1 MHPPLQTREVEVLDR
16 AIAALA
22 QTTGLEATIIAR
34 EPFHPQKRADALID
48 IHARTETYRFLAE
61 VKNVRHFATVGLVKD
76 QLRKI
81 EPDVRPL
88 LVAPYVTRAIAE
100 HCRELRLPFMDT
112 AGNAYLEAPGLTVY
126 VIGQPRPNEIANVD
140 RYKAFTAVGMKVLF
154 ALLCKRDLAQANY
167 RTLAEAANV
176 ALGTVGPVIQ
186 DLENRGFLTQRKE
199 KRLLTDTKRLM
210 EEWVARY
217 ADTLR
222 PKVFRN
228 RYFAETDRLHALDLL
243 RYRGYWGGE
252 VAAQRLTGYLKPQ
265 NFTLYLEGNEKVVL
279 TQARMRTDPRGNV
292 EVLNVFWRF
301 PLDQKDQDV
310 VPPLLAYADLIATR
324 DGRNREAAELIYD
337 QFLKPLYDR

>member
-1 MHPPLQTREVEVLDR
+1 MHPPLQTREVDVLER

-22 QTTGLEATIIAR
+22 QTTGLEATIAR
-34 EPFHPQKRADALID
+34 EPFHPQMRGDALID

-61 VKNVRHFATVGLVKD
+61 VKNVRHFATVGLVRE
-76 QLRKI
+76 QLGKVQS
-81 EPDVRPL
+81 EVRPL

-140 RYKAFTAVGMKVLF
+140 RYKAFTVVGMKVLF
-154 ALLCKRDLAQANY
+154 ALLCKPDLAQANY
-167 RTLAEAANV
+167 RTLAEVANV
-176 ALGTVGPVIQ
+176 ALGTIGPVIQ

-217 ADTLR
+217 ADILR
-222 PKVFRN
+222 PKVFRH

-252 VAAQRLTGYLKPQ
+252 VAAQRLTGYLKPE
-265 NFTLYLEGNEKVVL
+265 NFTLYLEGNEKAVL

-292 EVLNVFWRF
+292 EVLNAFWRF